1 MSFLRLF
8 GTFLYLGSF
17 RVIEGHLGVIGDYAL
32 HEQKQTQDQ
41 EVQVHFLNA
50 KSLVVKVIWILRVIR
65 LLVN

>member
-1 MSFLRLF
+1 MSFVRLF

-17 RVIEGHLGVIGDYAL
+17 RVIESHLGVIGLFYAL

-50 KSLVVKVIWILRVIR
+50 KSLVVKVI
-65 LLVN
+65 